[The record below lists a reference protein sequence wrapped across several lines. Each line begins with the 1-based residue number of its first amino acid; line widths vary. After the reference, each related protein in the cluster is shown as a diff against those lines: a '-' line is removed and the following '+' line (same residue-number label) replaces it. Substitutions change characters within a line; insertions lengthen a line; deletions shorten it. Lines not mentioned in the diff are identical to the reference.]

1 MKIKYFAV
9 IREKLKKEEEEFDF
23 KGSVAQLRQFLIEN
37 YPELEP
43 ILRVSLFAVNE
54 EYVEEGYIIKGDE
67 RVALIPPVSGG

>member
-43 ILRVSLFAVNE
+43 IFRVSLFAVNE
-54 EYVEEGYIIKGDE
+54 EYVGEDYIIKGDE